1 MSSSTTANTERKRFG
16 IGLALLQL
24 VGLLAIVFLINA
36 LFGPKP
42 LWAVVSD
49 GRSLVWQV
57 NAGIVLA
64 IAFSVPALVAVLKL
78 DFLRSFKALLL
89 ELTQRVDLSG
99 WNPLWFGLC
108 AGIGEE
114 LLFRGALQPL
124 LGIWWTGLL
133 FALAHYGTG
142 GFKSMNFMKWG
153 YAAFLFLTSLM
164 LGLVL
169 TQIGLIATMVL
180 HSVADAVIFF
190 VLRGVARALN
200 GPDLR
205 QIASV
210 TERPVSGDQSG

>member
-78 DFLRSFKALLL
+78 DFLRSFKVLLL